1 MPNHMKGC
9 GCKRC
14 RKGMHSK
21 QGSIDVQKVI
31 RKVRRKTKQKLKKG
45 LAPDP
50 KFSIGYTD

>member
-1 MPNHMKGC
+1 
-9 GCKRC
+9 
-14 RKGMHSK
+14 MHSK